1 MPSAELLKRSAV
13 FVDLKSPPSVA
24 ISSILSGVLPVTLLV
39 SLFVLLEVLLSVTP
53 AVALSMS
60 LALSVPFVGKLNTKD
75 PLSDTSTITAVS
87 QWNLAVSEAFDDDD
101 EDALLRR

>member
-53 AVALSMS
+53 AVALS

>member
-1 MPSAELLKRSAV
+1 VPSAELLKRSAV

-53 AVALSMS
+53 AVALS

>member
-1 MPSAELLKRSAV
+1 VPSAELLKRSAV

-24 ISSILSGVLPVTLLV
+24 ISSTLSGVLPVTLLV

-53 AVALSMS
+53 AVALS